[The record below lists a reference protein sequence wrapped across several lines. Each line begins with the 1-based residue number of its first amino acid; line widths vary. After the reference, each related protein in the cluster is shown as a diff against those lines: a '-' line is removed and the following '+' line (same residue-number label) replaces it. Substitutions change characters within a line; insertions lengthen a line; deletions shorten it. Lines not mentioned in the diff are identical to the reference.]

1 MLVHILY
8 MEHLGYLI
16 NVCLKIGKPPA
27 SHNLAQLATLM
38 AMLGFPFLN
47 IDGGK
52 HDDLPLQTVFSLLGC
67 FPQRQYWP
75 GVNYDC

>member
-16 NVCLKIGKPPA
+16 NVRLKIGNPPA
-27 SHNLAQLATLM
+27 SHNLTKI
-38 AMLGFPFLN
+38 GHP
-47 IDGGK
+47 DGRAWVPIFEHIRGK
-52 HDDLPLQTVFSLLGC
+52 HDDSPPQIVFSLLGC